1 MPTSDDYTRLGIV
14 AAFFMIGMMGTRPLV
29 PLFADEHGASAVEIG
44 IIVSMFPFLSLLF
57 AVRIGKIIDR
67 IGSKQPIF
75 ISALVASLSL
85 MIPAATSHIIG
96 IIVSQLIAGIANT
109 AFVVASQSYAGHSS
123 QPSERESNILKFSI
137 GVAIGSFLGP
147 LIGGALADIFTTASA
162 FFILSF
168 IGVLSVFFVVALTP
182 YQMEE
187 KQNQKVRSSI
197 FGTFYLLKI
206 KNVRRA
212 FLISSLV
219 LLGKDMF
226 TAYFPLL
233 ALEFGLSSTSIGIIV
248 AINALA
254 GIFVR
259 WFMPKL
265 IEWFGRTNVIL
276 LSIVTS
282 GLFFILIPLS
292 QHELWLGILS
302 FLLGMGLGIGQPLSI
317 STTLQSLPTER
328 AAEGLGFR
336 MTSNRLTQ
344 TVSPFIFGVI
354 AQSFGMASVF
364 FITGAFVLIG
374 SLKSKIEDES
384 ILDKSL

>member
-1 MPTSDDYTRLGIV
+1 MPNRYDYTRIGIIAV
-14 AAFFMIGMMGTRPLV
+14 FFMIGMMGTRPLV
-29 PLFADEHGASAVEIG
+29 PLLADEQGASAVEIG
-44 IIVSMFPFLSLLF
+44 IIVSMFPFLSLIF

-75 ISALVASLSL
+75 MSAVIASFAL
-85 MIPAATSHIIG
+85 MIPTVSSHLIG
-96 IIVSQLIAGIANT
+96 IIISQLIAGIANT

-123 QPSERESNILKFSI
+123 LPSERESNILKFSI
-137 GVAIGSFLGP
+137 GAAIGSFLGP
-147 LIGGALADIFTTASA
+147 LIGGVLADIFTTAYA
-162 FFILSF
+162 FLILSL
-168 IGVLSVFFVVALTP
+168 IGILSVFFVVPLTP
-182 YQMEE
+182 YQLEE
-187 KQNQKVRSSI
+187 KQKHKPRGSM
-197 FGTFYLLKI
+197 FETFYLLKI

-233 ALEFGLSSTSIGIIV
+233 ALEFGLTSTSIGIIV
-248 AINALA
+248 SINALA

-259 WFMPKL
+259 WFMPRL
-265 IEWFGRTNVIL
+265 IELFGRANVIL

-282 GLFFILIPLS
+282 GLFFVLIPLS

-317 STTLQSLPTER
+317 STTLQSLPADR

-344 TVSPFIFGVI
+344 TVAPFVFGLI
-354 AQSFGMASVF
+354 AQSFGMAAVF
-364 FITGAFVLIG
+364 FVTGALVLFG
-374 SLKSKIEDES
+374 SIKSEIEDE
-384 ILDKSL
+384 

>member
-1 MPTSDDYTRLGIV
+1 MPTAHDYTRLGII

-29 PLFADEHGASAVEIG
+29 PLIADENGASAVEIG
-44 IIVSMFPFLSLLF
+44 IIVSMFPVLSLLF
-57 AVRIGKIIDR
+57 AVRIGKVIDR
-67 IGSKQPIF
+67 VGSKKPIF
-75 ISALVASLSL
+75 ISTLIASLSL
-85 MIPAATSHIIG
+85 MIPFVSSKLAG
-96 IIVSQLIAGIANT
+96 IVISQLVAGIANT
-109 AFVVASQSYAGHSS
+109 TFVVASQSYAGHSS
-123 QPSERESNILKFSI
+123 QPSERENNILKFSI

-147 LIGGALADIFTTASA
+147 LIGGWLADLFTTAYA
-162 FFILSF
+162 FLILSF
-168 IGVLSVFFVVALTP
+168 IGVLSIFFVVALTP
-182 YQMEE
+182 YQMEV
-187 KQNQKVRSSI
+187 KQKQKSSRSV
-197 FGTFYLLKI
+197 FETFYLLKI

-212 FLISSLV
+212 FLISSLI

-233 ALEFGLSSTSIGIIV
+233 ALQFGLSNTSIGVIV
-248 AINALA
+248 AMNALA

-259 WFMPKL
+259 LFMPKL
-265 IEWFGRTNVIL
+265 IKWFGRTNVIL

-292 QHELWLGILS
+292 QHELWLGMLS

-317 STTLQSLPTER
+317 ETTLQSLPPDR

-354 AQSFGMASVF
+354 AQSFGMAAVF
-364 FITGAFVLIG
+364 FITGAIILVG
-374 SLKSKIEDES
+374 SIKSKIEEDE
-384 ILDKSL
+384 

>member
-1 MPTSDDYTRLGIV
+1 MPARHDYTRLGIV
-14 AAFFMIGMMGTRPLV
+14 ATFFMIGMMGTRPLV
-29 PLFADEHGASAVEIG
+29 PLFADENGASAVEIG
-44 IIVSMFPFLSLLF
+44 IIVSMFPVLSLLF

-75 ISALVASLSL
+75 VSALVASLSL
-85 MIPAATSHIIG
+85 MIPAMSSHLIG
-96 IIVSQLIAGIANT
+96 IIISQLVAGIANT
-109 AFVVASQSYAGHSS
+109 TFVVASQSYAGHSS
-123 QPSERESNILKFSI
+123 HPSERESNILKFSI

-147 LIGGALADIFTTASA
+147 FIGGLLADIFTTAYA
-162 FFILSF
+162 FFMLSF
-168 IGVLSVFFVVALTP
+168 IGGLSVFFVVALTP
-182 YQMEE
+182 DQMEE
-187 KQNQKVRSSI
+187 KQKQRSLGSI
-197 FGTFYLLKI
+197 FETFYLLKI

-233 ALEFGLSSTSIGIIV
+233 ALEFGLSNTSIGIIV
-248 AINALA
+248 AMNALA

-259 WFMPKL
+259 WFMPQL
-265 IEWFGRTNVIL
+265 IDWFGRTNVIL

-292 QHELWLGILS
+292 HHELWLGFLS

-317 STTLQSLPTER
+317 STTLQSLPPER

-344 TVSPFIFGVI
+344 TISPFIFGVI
-354 AQSFGMASVF
+354 AQSFGMAFVF
-364 FITGAFVLIG
+364 FITGAFILIG
-374 SLKSKIEDES
+374 SIKSKIEEE
-384 ILDKSL
+384 

>member
-1 MPTSDDYTRLGIV
+1 MPTAHDYTRLGII

-29 PLFADEHGASAVEIG
+29 PLIADENGASAVEIG
-44 IIVSMFPFLSLLF
+44 IIVSMFPVLSLLF
-57 AVRIGKIIDR
+57 AVRIGKVIDR
-67 IGSKQPIF
+67 VGSKKPIF
-75 ISALVASLSL
+75 ISTLIASLSL
-85 MIPAATSHIIG
+85 MIPFVSSKLAG
-96 IIVSQLIAGIANT
+96 IVISQLVAGIANT
-109 AFVVASQSYAGHSS
+109 TFVVASQSYAGHSS
-123 QPSERESNILKFSI
+123 QPSERENNILKFSI

-147 LIGGALADIFTTASA
+147 LIGGWLADLFTTAYA
-162 FFILSF
+162 FLILSF
-168 IGVLSVFFVVALTP
+168 IGVLSIFFVVALTP
-182 YQMEE
+182 YQMEV
-187 KQNQKVRSSI
+187 KQKQKSSRSV
-197 FGTFYLLKI
+197 FETFYLLKI

-212 FLISSLV
+212 FLISSLI

-233 ALEFGLSSTSIGIIV
+233 ALQFGLSNTSIGVIV
-248 AINALA
+248 AMNALA

-259 WFMPKL
+259 LFMPKL
-265 IEWFGRTNVIL
+265 IKWFGRTNVIL

-292 QHELWLGILS
+292 QHELWLGMLS

-317 STTLQSLPTER
+317 ATTLQSLPPDR

-354 AQSFGMASVF
+354 AQSFGMAAVF
-364 FITGAFVLIG
+364 FITGAIILVG
-374 SLKSKIEDES
+374 SIKSKIEEDE
-384 ILDKSL
+384 